1 MDIAHEIMLSDE
13 KFAGIGSLRDLLLR
27 LDHYEY
33 CSFGSFLSSI
43 HFKRS
48 FTSPFELLLKDEA
61 EVLEALSNQFEVDN
75 LHGTITLDDKH
86 GDDKTSTLKIRF
98 VDSSIKNHEM
108 RNYLVEHSEVRSCV
122 VTNKNHEIEK
132 FDIQVPR
139 RGPTILALLLEL
151 DNSPQEI
158 TAIIEK
164 IVWSLR
170 QIGVAPLLRE
180 SRFVPQHCIYEASDI
195 IEDLF
200 VAHANKTVTMLHSH
214 STGECRTITAA
225 DLKKL
230 GRPYAALLR
239 A

>member
-1 MDIAHEIMLSDE
+1 MDTVHEIMLSDE
-13 KFAGIGSLRDLLLR
+13 KFAGIGSLRDLLSR
-27 LDHYEY
+27 LDQYEY
-33 CSFGSFLSSI
+33 CSFGSFLSSV

-48 FTSPFELLLKDEA
+48 FKSPFELLVKDES
-61 EVLEALSNQFEVDN
+61 EVLEALSEQFEVDS
-75 LHGTITLDDKH
+75 LHGTITLDDKNN
-86 GDDKTSTLKIRF
+86 GENSSTLKIRF
-98 VDSSIKNHEM
+98 VDSSIKNYEM

-122 VTNKNHEIEK
+122 VTNKAREIEK
-132 FDIQVPR
+132 LDIQIPR
-139 RGPTILALLLEL
+139 RGPTILTLLLEL
-151 DNSPQEI
+151 DDSPQEL
-158 TAIIEK
+158 TAMIEK

-170 QIGVAPLLRE
+170 QVGVAPLLRE

-200 VAHANKTVTMLHSH
+200 VSHANKTVTMLHTH